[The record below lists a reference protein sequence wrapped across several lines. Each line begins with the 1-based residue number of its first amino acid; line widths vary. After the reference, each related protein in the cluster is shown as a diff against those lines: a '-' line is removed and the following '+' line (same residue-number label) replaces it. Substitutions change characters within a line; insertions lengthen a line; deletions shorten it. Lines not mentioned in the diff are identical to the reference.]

1 MEGNI
6 SKIYVW
12 RKNGGKCTMDTD
24 LEVNIAGIQVWS
36 KNGGEYIND
45 SGLDEERRYI
55 YQGFRSGERMEVNIS
70 RIQGCKNAI
79 IIMMKPA

>member
-1 MEGNI
+1 MDIGLELNI
-6 SKIYVW
+6 S
-12 RKNGGKCTMDTD
+12 
-24 LEVNIAGIQVWS
+24 GIQVWR

-45 SGLDEERRYI
+45 SGLDEEWRYI

-79 IIMMKPA
+79 IIMIMPA